1 MQEFTTSHSLRNG
14 IFDLLSSV
22 NMATEQNTEL
32 LDYTIDLFNKN
43 GLSSDYYGY
52 HNIDHELEVTYV
64 TLISAIHSLNQK
76 KFSLGDVEYLFAS
89 ALLHDFDPGKASDRP
104 HEKSVIDFINQD
116 NKIQQLL
123 HDVGIES
130 NLVCALISRTVYPWS
145 GKIKTD
151 TKEVIQNYLISSSYT
166 RGDTEKQNHF
176 MNLGHFLSISDRIGG
191 YSLGD
196 FSKAM
201 EMAKMNAHASGWHPA
216 LIVRRAVSFFE
227 DMLNNESDMCEQVL
241 NGCLLYTSPSPRD

>member
-1 MQEFTTSHSLRNG
+1 MQEFANSHSLRNG

-22 NMATEQNTEL
+22 NIATEQNIEL

-64 TLISAIHSLNQK
+64 TLMSAIHSLNEN
-76 KFSLGDVEYLFAS
+76 KFELDDVKYLFVS
-89 ALLHDFDPGKASDRP
+89 ELLHDFDPAKAVDRP
-104 HEKSVIDFINQD
+104 HEKSVIDFIKHD
-116 NKIQQLL
+116 KKIQQLL
-123 HDVGIES
+123 KDAKLDSDLI
-130 NLVCALISRTVYPWS
+130 CALISRTVYPWTGDIKAS
-145 GKIKTD
+145 TEKIIK
-151 TKEVIQNYLISSSYT
+151 NYLSSSSYT
-166 RGDTEKQNHF
+166 RDNSERQEHF
-176 MNLGHFLSISDRIGG
+176 MNLGHFLSISDRVGG

-216 LIVRRAVSFFE
+216 LIVRRAVTFFE
-227 DMLNNESDMCEQVL
+227 DMLNNE
-241 NGCLLYTSPSPRD
+241 